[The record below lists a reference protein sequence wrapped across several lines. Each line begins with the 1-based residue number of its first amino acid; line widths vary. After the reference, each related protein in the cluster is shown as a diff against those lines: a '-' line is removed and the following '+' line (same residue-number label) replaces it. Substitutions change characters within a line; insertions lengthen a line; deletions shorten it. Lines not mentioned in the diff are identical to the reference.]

1 MSDTSKPR
9 FRVIDTGVR
18 DGRRQIAFD
27 AALIELHKA
36 GRSPDTVR
44 FLRFPPTVLVGRHQD
59 LAKDVRLDVCRA
71 QGIGLARRITGGG
84 AIYLDEGQSGWE
96 IVLSRRRLPM
106 ETLESYGRAISEAV
120 ASGLERAFGLP
131 VRYRPPTDIVVE
143 DRKLCGTGGY
153 FDGDTL
159 VYQGTVL
166 IDVDPV
172 RIASVLNFPPP
183 AANPAAPRPPRL
195 TTLKAELGK
204 AAPNVDAV
212 QHAVLDGLAAKLG
225 LALELDAPSA
235 EEERLA
241 TQMHDAEIGTDAF
254 VLG

>member
-1 MSDTSKPR
+1 MSELSKPR

-18 DGRRQIAFD
+18 DGRRHIAFD

-59 LAKDVRLDVCRA
+59 IAKDVRLDVCRA
-71 QGIGLARRITGGG
+71 QGIGLARRMTGGG
-84 AIYLDEGQSGWE
+84 AIYLDQGQSGWE

-106 ETLESYGRAISEAV
+106 DSLEAYGHAISEAV
-120 ASGLERAFGLP
+120 AAGLEHAFGLP
-131 VRYRPPTDIVVE
+131 ARFRAPTDIVVE

-166 IDVDPV
+166 IDVDPA

-183 AANPAAPRPPRL
+183 AAGVASSPPPSL
-195 TTLKAELGK
+195 TTLKAELGNR
-204 AAPNVDAV
+204 APDVAAV
-212 QHAVLDGLAAKLG
+212 QRAVLDGLAARLG
-225 LALELDAPSA
+225 IALDPGGPSI

-241 TQMHDAEIGTDAF
+241 TELHDTEIGTDAYVF
-254 VLG
+254 G

>member
-1 MSDTSKPR
+1 MSETTKLR

-36 GRSPDTVR
+36 GLSPDTVR
-44 FLRFPPTVLVGRHQD
+44 FLRFPPTVLVGRHQN
-59 LAKDVRLDVCRA
+59 LARDVRLDVCRGE
-71 QGIGLARRITGGG
+71 GIGLARRITGGG
-84 AIYLDEGQSGWE
+84 AIYLDAGQCGWE

-106 ETLESYGRAISEAV
+106 DSLDAYGRAISEAV
-120 ASGLERAFGLP
+120 AAGLEHAFGLP
-131 VRYRPPTDIVVE
+131 VQFRPPTDIVVA

-183 AANPAAPRPPRL
+183 TANPAAPPPPRL
-195 TTLKAELGK
+195 TTLKAELRK
-204 AAPNVDAV
+204 APSVGDV
-212 QHAVLDGLAAKLG
+212 QRAVLDGLSGSLG
-225 LALELDAPSA
+225 LALDLGTPSA
-235 EEERLA
+235 EEEQLA

>member
-1 MSDTSKPR
+1 MSEPSKPR

-18 DGRRQIAFD
+18 EGRRHIAFD
-27 AALIELHKA
+27 VALIELHKA

-71 QGIGLARRITGGG
+71 QGIGTARRITGGG

-106 ETLESYGRAISEAV
+106 DSLEAYGRAISEAV
-120 ASGLERAFGLP
+120 ATGLERAFGLP
-131 VRYRPPTDIVVE
+131 ARFRAPTDIVVE

-183 AANPAAPRPPRL
+183 VPNSASAPPPRL
-195 TTLKAELGK
+195 TTLKAELG
-204 AAPNVDAV
+204 NVVPDVQAV
-212 QHAVLDGLAAKLG
+212 QRAVLGGLTVNLG
-225 LALELDAPSA
+225 IALDPGMPSVV
-235 EEERLA
+235 EEQLA
-241 TQMHDAEIGTDAF
+241 TKLHDAEIGTDAYVF
-254 VLG
+254 G